1 MVATGTVIAT
11 VSASLVTLV
20 GAPAAAADPCPDVDV
35 VFARG
40 TGEPMGVG
48 VIGQAFVD
56 ALMTALRSDIG
67 DHGTVEV
74 YPVNYPASRD
84 YPTAVE
90 GVADAGNHVRDMIAR
105 CPATRMVLGGY
116 SQGAGVIALLTSD
129 GTAVGSAA
137 LPGLPAPLPPETGE
151 HVAAVALFGK
161 PSAATLNAEN
171 MPPINA
177 NPVFAAKTID
187 LCVAGDPICSP
198 DQSASIV
205 PHLLYGVNGM
215 ASQAADF
222 AAQRLAE

>member
-1 MVATGTVIAT
+1 VRVSATAAVIA
-11 VSASLVTLV
+11 SLATLISV
-20 GAPAAAADPCPDVDV
+20 PVAVAAPCPDVDV

-48 VIGQAFVD
+48 VIGQAFID
-56 ALMTALRSDIG
+56 ALRSDIG
-67 DHGTVEV
+67 NDGTVEV

-90 GVADAGNHVRDMIAR
+90 GVTDANDHLRDIGSR
-105 CPATRMVLGGY
+105 CPATKVVLGGY

-129 GTAVGSAA
+129 GAAVGSAA
-137 LPGLPAPLPPETGE
+137 LPGLPAPLPPELGDR
-151 HVAAVALFGK
+151 VAAVALFGK

-171 MPPINA
+171 MPQITTGA
-177 NPVFAAKTID
+177 SFAAKTID
-187 LCVAGDPICSP
+187 LCVTGDPICSP

-215 ASQAADF
+215 ATQAADF
-222 AAQRLAE
+222 AAARLGIQP

>member
-1 MVATGTVIAT
+1 MRLSAAAAVIA
-11 VSASLVTLV
+11 SLATLT

-40 TGEPMGVG
+40 TGEPTGVG
-48 VIGQAFVD
+48 VIGQAFID
-56 ALMTALRSDIG
+56 ALRSDIG
-67 DHGTVEV
+67 DGGTVEV

-90 GVADAGNHVRDMIAR
+90 GVADAGNHVRDMVAR
-105 CPATRMVLGGY
+105 CPATKMVLGGY

-137 LPGLPAPLPPETGE
+137 LPGLPAPLPPEVGE

-161 PSAATLNAEN
+161 PSAATLTAEN

-177 NPVFAAKTID
+177 SPLFAAKTID

-198 DQSASIV
+198 DQSVSIV

-215 ASQAADF
+215 AAQAADF
-222 AAQRLAE
+222 TTARLGEPS